1 MEKSFD
7 TLINPKKFKTDNVE
21 YYVGKIPAFFAQR
34 ILLSCGGELDI
45 TTIPEQVIL
54 DLLSYAAVVNK
65 HGVPVVLDGIE
76 IINMMVEDPKVLL
89 AIEVSIIEENFRFFY
104 DGSLKEI
111 FKPLIEMV
119 QGSREEKAE

>member
-1 MEKSFD
+1 
-7 TLINPKKFKTDNVE
+7 
-21 YYVGKIPAFFAQR
+21 
-34 ILLSCGGELDI
+34 
-45 TTIPEQVIL
+45 
-54 DLLSYAAVVNK
+54 
-65 HGVPVVLDGIE
+65 
-76 IINMMVEDPKVLL
+76 VLL